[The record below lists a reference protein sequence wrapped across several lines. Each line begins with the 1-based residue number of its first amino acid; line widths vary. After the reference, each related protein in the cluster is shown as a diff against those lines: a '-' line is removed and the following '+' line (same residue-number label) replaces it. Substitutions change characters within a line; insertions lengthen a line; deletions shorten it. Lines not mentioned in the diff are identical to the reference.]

1 MVLFKTRTTVP
12 TQPVAEVIHHLNPT
26 EIQATT
32 LDITHSGAVFNINY
46 NKEDTLMVEK
56 LKAYLLE
63 LEAKKAAIVGKDFT
77 EEINEKTAAFRD
89 SLLKETEIK
98 RAEDV
103 AKVDSDIACITG
115 LIERE
120 QATAE
125 TEAIPTE
132 PAVA

>member
-1 MVLFKTRTTVP
+1 
-12 TQPVAEVIHHLNPT
+12 
-26 EIQATT
+26 
-32 LDITHSGAVFNINY
+32 
-46 NKEDTLMVEK
+46 MVEK

-89 SLLKETEIK
+89 ALLKETETK

-120 QATAE
+120 QASVEA
-125 TEAIPTE
+125 EAIPAE
-132 PAVA
+132 PVA

>member
-12 TQPVAEVIHHLNPT
+12 TKPTT
-26 EIQATT
+26 EIIHQLSSTELKETT
-32 LDITHSGAVFNINY
+32 LDITHSGAVFNINK

>member
-1 MVLFKTRTTVP
+1 MVLFKTRTQVP

-32 LDITHSGAVFNINY
+32 LDITHSGAVVNINY

-89 SLLKETEIK
+89 ALLKETETK

-120 QATAE
+120 QASVEA
-125 TEAIPTE
+125 EAIPAE
-132 PAVA
+132 PVA

>member
-1 MVLFKTRTTVP
+1 MVLFKTRTQVP

-26 EIQATT
+26 EVQATT
-32 LDITHSGAVFNINY
+32 LDITHSGAVVNINY

-89 SLLKETEIK
+89 ALLKETETK

-103 AKVDSDIACITG
+103 AKVDSDIACIAG

-120 QATAE
+120 QASVEA
-125 TEAIPTE
+125 EAIPAE
-132 PAVA
+132 PVA